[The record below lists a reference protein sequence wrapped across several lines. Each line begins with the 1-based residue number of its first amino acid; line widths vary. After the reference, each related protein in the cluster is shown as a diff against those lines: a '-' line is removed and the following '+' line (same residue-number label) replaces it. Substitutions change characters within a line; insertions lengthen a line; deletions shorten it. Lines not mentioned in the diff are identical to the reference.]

1 MRKFSF
7 TGADKLLKRK
17 DFLRLSKTGSKYYN
31 SNFLAIFS
39 PGRTDK
45 TRIGITVTKKI
56 GKAVTRNR
64 IKRYVRE
71 YYRINRQRIENHW
84 DINVIAKKDAASL
97 AFTQTCSS
105 LQKIFNYIN
114 K

>member
-1 MRKFSF
+1 MCKFSF
-7 TGADKLLKRK
+7 TGADKLLKRP
-17 DFLRLSKTGSKYYN
+17 DFLRLSKTGRKYYN
-31 SNFLAIFS
+31 RNFLAIFS

-56 GKAVTRNR
+56 GTAVTRNR

-71 YYRINRQRIENHW
+71 YYRINKHRIENHW
-84 DINVIAKKDAASL
+84 DINVIAKKDAARL
-97 AFTQTCSS
+97 TFMQACSS
-105 LQKIFNYIN
+105 LQEIFNYIN